1 MPVAQLRCS
10 CLRSCLTAGVFSTT
24 LRNFPDRKGTAVGIV
39 KGWTGLGGGIFTQLY
54 LPPTSA
60 RDLATSAQDLAQ
72 LHRDLSRRYLGFAAA
87 PNADAESPDRLNF
100 VLFLGALF
108 CSHSMGGF
116 GICY

>member
-1 MPVAQLRCS
+1 MNVTSPRHAAASVCDTRA
-10 CLRSCLTAGVFSTT
+10 AG
-24 LRNFPDRKGTAVGIV
+24 AYA
-39 KGWTGLGGGIFTQLY
+39 GGGIFTQLY

-108 CSHSMGGF
+108 CSYLAGF
-116 GICY
+116 GICWS